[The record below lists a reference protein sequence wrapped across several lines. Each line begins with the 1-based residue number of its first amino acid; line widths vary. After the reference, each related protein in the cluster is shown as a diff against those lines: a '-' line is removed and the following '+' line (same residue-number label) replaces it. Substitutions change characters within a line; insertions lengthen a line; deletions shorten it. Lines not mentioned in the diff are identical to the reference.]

1 MHMFCKKCGKEL
13 EDNVRFCNYCGTEVG
28 SNVVEFKGAF
38 GDKEPENSE
47 SSEPQYKYEY
57 VSPEQVSQKA
67 VEEPVEKDVTIN
79 IAGHKING
87 RLIMKIAAIVAAAC
101 FFFPMFTVSCA
112 GVNVGSVSMADLTFG
127 TEDTTQ
133 DSYYDYYDSDEEENG
148 TVGMIVFLLA
158 PISAFC
164 ICMVKNEGKKKAKLK
179 DIFMLQIV
187 IAIYT
192 LSTVCAKFASGQE
205 FMSFQFIL
213 YYGLEMVILGVY
225 AIVWQ
230 QLIKKFEISVAYA
243 NKAMGL
249 LWSIVWAIL
258 IFKDTVTIK
267 NVIGVVIVIIGTM
280 IVNSEDE

>member
-1 MHMFCKKCGKEL
+1 MFCKKCGKEL

-79 IAGHKING
+79 IAGHKIKG

-112 GVNVGSVSMADLTFG
+112 GVNVESVSMADLTFE

-164 ICMVKNEGKKKAKLK
+164 ICMVKNEGKGWGKEAVAAFGSSALALISLYFVITNTMNDEYGGYVQAKPMFSYYLYIIACVVRNIRK
-179 DIFMLQIV
+179 RLLQML
-187 IAIYT
+187 
-192 LSTVCAKFASGQE
+192 E
-205 FMSFQFIL
+205 L
-213 YYGLEMVILGVY
+213 YSMWRSLMYG
-225 AIVWQ
+225 
-230 QLIKKFEISVAYA
+230 
-243 NKAMGL
+243 
-249 LWSIVWAIL
+249 
-258 IFKDTVTIK
+258 
-267 NVIGVVIVIIGTM
+267 
-280 IVNSEDE
+280 